1 MSASPTLETHPD
13 PAATVRKNERR
24 SLRRQ
29 GIERRQVL
37 SADALA
43 RHSAA
48 ICAHLQAHFSQLAGM
63 RVGFC
68 WPIQNEPDLRPL
80 MQEWLA
86 AGKPEF
92 TALLPVVIEAN
103 TALAFRVWTPAC
115 PMSDDRY
122 GIPSPSE
129 GEFIIPQALLI
140 PVNAFDAQGYRLG
153 YGGGFFDRTLTSL
166 KPRPL
171 TIGIGFELARVD
183 SIHAQP
189 HDIRLDVVV
198 TEAGVF
204 RTAE

>member
-1 MSASPTLETHPD
+1 MSASPTSETHPE
-13 PAATVRKNERR
+13 PAPTVRKNERR

-29 GIERRQVL
+29 GIERRQAL
-37 SADALA
+37 SADAHA
-43 RHSAA
+43 HHSAA
-48 ICAHLQAHFSQLAGM
+48 ICTHLQMHFPHLANM
-63 RVGFC
+63 RLGFC

-80 MQEWLA
+80 MQEWLTV
-86 AGKPEF
+86 GKPGF

-103 TALAFRVWTPAC
+103 TALAFRAWAPAC
-115 PMSDDRY
+115 PMSNDRY

-183 SIHAQP
+183 TIHAQP
-189 HDIRLDVVV
+189 HDIRLDAVV